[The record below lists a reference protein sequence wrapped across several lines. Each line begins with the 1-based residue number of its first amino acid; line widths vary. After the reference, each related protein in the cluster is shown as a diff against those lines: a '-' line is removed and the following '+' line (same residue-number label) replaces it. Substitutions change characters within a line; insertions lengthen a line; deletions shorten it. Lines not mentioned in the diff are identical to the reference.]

1 MTSTVRITAGR
12 RGGLHRTAIR
22 LALGGALLA
31 TAGCGGQIANMDDR
45 STGSVPR
52 DFRERHPI
60 VISDQ
65 TRVLDVPVGLGDGA
79 LPGGTRE
86 TILGFLARYRA
97 ESEGVIQIS
106 RPTGAGNEAAAA
118 AASSETAELLE
129 LAGVTPGLI
138 VRTTYD
144 VQGAASAPV
153 RLAYTAVRSQ
163 VAGGCGHW
171 PEDLASPELNHDNR
185 NYHNFGCA
193 TQNNLAAQI
202 ANPTDLLHPRA
213 RTPIDAQRAANAIQ
227 DYQDNGNTVS
237 PARGFSR

>member
-1 MTSTVRITAGR
+1 MTTARNTARRIAVRMALAG
-12 RGGLHRTAIR
+12 T
-22 LALGGALLA
+22 LLA
-31 TAGCGGQIANMDDR
+31 AAGCAGHPMLDDR

-60 VISDQ
+60 VITDQ
-65 TRVLDVPVGLGDGA
+65 TRVLDVPVGLGDGV

-106 RPTGAGNEAAAA
+106 RPRGTGNEAAAA
-118 AASSETAELLE
+118 AAATEAAELLE
-129 LAGVTPGLI
+129 LAGVAPGLI

-144 VQGAASAPV
+144 VEGAPSAPV

-163 VAGGCGHW
+163 VVGGCGHW
-171 PEDLASPELNHDNR
+171 PEDLASAALTHDNR

-193 TQNNLAAQI
+193 TQNNLAAQV

-213 RTPIDAQRAANAIQ
+213 PTPLDATRAATAIGEYQQ
-227 DYQDNGNTVS
+227 DGNTVT
-237 PARGFSR
+237 PADGFTE

>member
-1 MTSTVRITAGR
+1 MTNATKRASANATRIALAGM
-12 RGGLHRTAIR
+12 
-22 LALGGALLA
+22 LLA
-31 TAGCGGQIANMDDR
+31 TVGCAGTVNYDDR
-45 STGSVPR
+45 STGSLGPR

-65 TRVLDVPVGLGDGA
+65 TRVLDVPVGLGDGV

-106 RPTGAGNEAAAA
+106 RPAGSGNAAAA
-118 AASSETAELLE
+118 AAAAAETAELLE

-144 VQGAASAPV
+144 VGGAPSAPV
-153 RLAYTAVRSQ
+153 RIAYTAVRSQ
-163 VAGGCGHW
+163 VAGGCGQW
-171 PEDLASPELNHDNR
+171 PEDLASGALNHDNR

-193 TQNNLAAQI
+193 TQNNLAAQV

-213 RTPIDAQRAANAIQ
+213 STPLDAERASTAIG
-227 DYQDNGNTVS
+227 DYQTDGNTVT
-237 PARGFSR
+237 PATPFARF